1 MLKWVGRKI
10 SSSLVVWHKKCY
22 FFFTLT
28 LFHCFYLPL
37 SLTFPLAIFIDLHF
51 YPSFSI
57 SLSGFLCLPSIFT
70 SCNFTVSV
78 HLLQQRIPRYCS
90 KMWINYTLLTAS
102 FKYWEHVQ
110 RTVRAFQV
118 KSGNNL
124 IPPPF
129 FFLFWYYLEP

>member
-1 MLKWVGRKI
+1 MLFFLHSYSI
-10 SSSLVVWHKKCY
+10 SIFLPSFIPHFSPL
-22 FFFTLT
+22 FFSHF
-28 LFHCFYLPL
+28 
-37 SLTFPLAIFIDLHF
+37 AIFIDLSL

-57 SLSGFLCLPSIFT
+57 SLSEFLCLPSIFT

-118 KSGNNL
+118 KAGSSL
-124 IPPPF
+124 ISPLF
-129 FFLFWYYLEP
+129 FFLILFRTLKFVILAV

>member
-1 MLKWVGRKI
+1 MLFFLHSHSI
-10 SSSLVVWHKKCY
+10 S
-22 FFFTLT
+22 
-28 LFHCFYLPL
+28 LFSPSFIPHF
-37 SLTFPLAIFIDLHF
+37 FPLFFSLFAVFIDLSL

-57 SLSGFLCLPSIFT
+57 SLSDFLCLPYIFT

-102 FKYWEHVQ
+102 FKYGEHVQ

-124 IPPPF
+124 IPPLF
-129 FFLFWYYLEP
+129 FFIF